1 MMRVEVLKSF
11 RAGETLLVRGDVV
24 AADDWGNLPRLLSV
38 QYVREAEAEEI
49 VEKSK
54 TSSPTAN
61 KKQDSDNG

>member
-1 MMRVEVLKSF
+1 MRVEVLKPF

-38 QYVREAEAEEI
+38 QYVREAEAEE
-49 VEKSK
+49 VAEKSK
-54 TSSPTAN
+54 PRRRRRS